1 MNKLS
6 SMLGNIFSAD
16 QLRKSSQDRVIS
28 LFVLGAC
35 LRFLSKIPLPCID
48 YSLLPLSN
56 RPCFLALGIL
66 PLVQASLL
74 VQVFNSAKPKSDE
87 DDFDKYQKTQ
97 KQIKIVSA
105 CIAVLVSIG
114 QVRSLS
120 PVMYSYTLMSKFILG
135 IALIT
140 GGLILIW
147 ISEWVSESFSI
158 SGSVVV
164 LTFTSVID
172 DVIRLVLEATNLGG
186 GPRFILGLYVLAIA
200 AFTTFISKSTVEFPI
215 LSSKQSYSEQSK
227 PSLLPFAINPGAVM
241 GLVSAESLLR
251 IFQSGISQL
260 TFLTLSPLL
269 FGGFISLLRFILIIT
284 FSYYCSK
291 LQVDSDKV
299 SKELITMNMTILRKS
314 PGQETQNYL
323 EDELKRTY
331 LSAGLMLALLVG
343 ISDVLDNYYPTIGL
357 KSNLSSLLIL
367 FGTMLDLEDR
377 LFDLGLK
384 KA

>member
-16 QLRKSSQDRVIS
+16 QLRKPSQDRVIS

-48 YSLLPLSN
+48 YSLLPPSN

-105 CIAVLVSIG
+105 CIAILVSIG
-114 QVRSLS
+114 QVRALS
-120 PVMYSYTLMSKFILG
+120 PVMYSYTLMSKFILA

-172 DVIRLVLEATNLGG
+172 DVIRLVLEASNLDNR
-186 GPRFILGLYVLAIA
+186 PRIILGLYVLAVA

-260 TFLTLSPLL
+260 SFLTISPLL
-269 FGGFISLLRFILIIT
+269 FGGFIGLFRFILIIT

-343 ISDVLDNYYPTIGL
+343 ISDILDNYYPTIGL

>member
-6 SMLGNIFSAD
+6 SMLGDIFSAD

-48 YSLLPLSN
+48 YSLLPASN

-114 QVRSLS
+114 QVRALS

-172 DVIRLVLEATNLGG
+172 DVIRLVLEASNLDNR
-186 GPRFILGLYVLAIA
+186 PRIILGLYVLAVA

-241 GLVSAESLLR
+241 GLVSAESLIR

-260 TFLTLSPLL
+260 SFITISPLL
-269 FGGFISLLRFILIIT
+269 FGRFIGVLRFILIIT

-343 ISDVLDNYYPTIGL
+343 VSDILDNYYPTIGL

>member
-1 MNKLS
+1 MNKIS
-6 SMLGNIFSAD
+6 TMLANMFSAEK
-16 QLRKSSQDRVIS
+16 LRKSPQDRVFS

-48 YSLLPLSN
+48 YSLLPTSN

-74 VQVFNSAKPKSDE
+74 VQVFNSVKPKSED
-87 DDFDKYQKTQ
+87 DDFDKYQKIQ
-97 KQIKIVSA
+97 RQVKIVSA

-114 QVRSLS
+114 QVRALS

-135 IALIT
+135 TTLVT
-140 GGLILIW
+140 GGLVLIW

-172 DVIRLVLEATNLGG
+172 DVIRLVLEAGNLDNR
-186 GPRFILGLYVLAIA
+186 PRIILGLYVLAVA

-251 IFQSGISQL
+251 IIQSGFNQV
-260 TFLTLSPLL
+260 TFLSISPTLL
-269 FGGFISLLRFILIIT
+269 GVFISLLRFVFIIT
-284 FSYYCSK
+284 FSFYCSK

>member
-6 SMLGNIFSAD
+6 TMLANMFSAEK
-16 QLRKSSQDRVIS
+16 LRKSAQDRVLS

-48 YSLLPLSN
+48 YSLLPASN

-74 VQVFNSAKPKSDE
+74 VQVFNSIKPKSED
-87 DDFDKYQKTQ
+87 DDFDKYQKIQ
-97 KQIKIVSA
+97 KQVKIVSA
-105 CIAVLVSIG
+105 FIAILVSVG
-114 QVRSLS
+114 QVRALS

-135 IALIT
+135 TTLVT
-140 GGLILIW
+140 GGLVLIW

-172 DVIRLVLEATNLGG
+172 DVIRLTLEASNLDTK
-186 GPRFILGLYVLAIA
+186 PRIILGFYVLAVA

-251 IFQSGISQL
+251 LIQSGFNQISFISL
-260 TFLTLSPLL
+260 GPTLIGIL
-269 FGGFISLLRFILIIT
+269 ISLLRFVFIIT

-343 ISDVLDNYYPTIGL
+343 VSDILDNYYPTIGL

>member
-1 MNKLS
+1 MNKLTS
-6 SMLGNIFSAD
+6 VLGNIFSAD
-16 QLRKSSQDRVIS
+16 KLRKSSQDRVFS

-48 YSLLPLSN
+48 YSLLPASN

-74 VQVFNSAKPKSDE
+74 VQVFNSAKPKSED

-114 QVRSLS
+114 QVRALS

-172 DVIRLVLEATNLGG
+172 DVIRLVLEASNLDNK
-186 GPRFILGLYVLAIA
+186 PRLILGLYVLAVA

-215 LSSKQSYSEQSK
+215 LSSKQSYSEQAK

-251 IFQSGISQL
+251 ILQSGINQIN
-260 TFLTLSPLL
+260 FLSLSPLIFGL
-269 FGGFISLLRFILIIT
+269 FIGFLRFVLIIT

>member
-1 MNKLS
+1 
-6 SMLGNIFSAD
+6 MLGNIFSAD

-48 YSLLPLSN
+48 YSLLPASN

-114 QVRSLS
+114 QVRVLS

-172 DVIRLVLEATNLGG
+172 DVIRLVLEASNLDNR
-186 GPRFILGLYVLAIA
+186 PRFILGLYVLAVA

-227 PSLLPFAINPGAVM
+227 PSLLPFAINPGAIM

-260 TFLTLSPLL
+260 SFLSISPLL
-269 FGGFISLLRFILIIT
+269 FGGFIGFLRFILIIT

-343 ISDVLDNYYPTIGL
+343 VSDILDNYYPTIGL